1 MIHHNNNKQWESKH
15 PLMRFSS
22 FIDTQMV
29 KKQEPKLNLK
39 PISIPRPVAHN
50 LNEVYDTITMNMLQV
65 SKLQS
70 WYIAGPINFVKC
82 FLLLHNINM
91 LNWSFHQVSQ
101 PNLKFTCSIR
111 TFPVPIQRV
120 LKFNTERYQCDI
132 M

>member
-1 MIHHNNNKQWESKH
+1 
-15 PLMRFSS
+15 MRFSS

-29 KKQEPKLNLK
+29 KKQESKLNLK
-39 PISIPRPVAHN
+39 PISIFRPVAHN
-50 LNEVYDTITMNMLQV
+50 LTEVYDTVTMNMLQV

-70 WYIAGPINFVKC
+70 DWYIAGPINFVKC

-91 LNWSFHQVSQ
+91 PHWPFHQVSQ

-120 LKFNTERYQCDI
+120 LKFNTERYR